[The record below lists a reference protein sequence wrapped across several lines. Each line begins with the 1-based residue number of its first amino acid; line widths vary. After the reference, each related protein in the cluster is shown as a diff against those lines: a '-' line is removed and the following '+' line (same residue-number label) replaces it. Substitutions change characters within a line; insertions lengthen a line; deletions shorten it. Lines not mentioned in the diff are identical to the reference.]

1 VTHNVTAPANPA
13 PRHVRWLNATV
24 LGIGLASLLSD
35 MGHEMATAVM
45 PAFVASIGGGVATLG
60 LIEGLA
66 DGVASFTKLASGVL
80 SDRVSSRKPIALVG
94 YALTSVGVGSFA
106 IATNAWQVLAG
117 RVIAWFGR
125 GLRSPVRKVLLA
137 EATTAET
144 YGRAFGL
151 ERAMDSAGAVA
162 GPAIAVALLVPL
174 GPRGLFALTVVPGV
188 LAAAAI
194 GMLVREPPPPAIP
207 MPRPHASVLRGFADL
222 PRPFRRFVLG
232 AGIAGLGDFSK
243 TLLILFATRAW
254 VSRYGTVAA
263 VSMAMGLYVA
273 YNVVYTASAYA
284 SGWLADR
291 MSKPRMLAF
300 GYALAAV
307 PALALLVPGAS
318 MAKFAVVFGISGVY
332 MGIWETVQSSTAA
345 AYLPRELRGTGF
357 GLLDAVNGVG
367 DVVSSVVV
375 GALWVASPALAMAY
389 VVAMSLTG
397 SLIVAVG
404 PQTNAA

>member
-162 GPAIAVALLVPL
+162 GPAIAV
-174 GPRGLFALTVVPGV
+174 
-188 LAAAAI
+188 
-194 GMLVREPPPPAIP
+194 
-207 MPRPHASVLRGFADL
+207 
-222 PRPFRRFVLG
+222 RR
-232 AGIAGLGDFSK
+232 
-243 TLLILFATRAW
+243 
-254 VSRYGTVAA
+254 Y
-263 VSMAMGLYVA
+263 
-273 YNVVYTASAYA
+273 
-284 SGWLADR
+284 
-291 MSKPRMLAF
+291 P
-300 GYALAAV
+300 
-307 PALALLVPGAS
+307 
-318 MAKFAVVFGISGVY
+318 
-332 MGIWETVQSSTAA
+332 E
-345 AYLPRELRGTGF
+345 
-357 GLLDAVNGVG
+357 
-367 DVVSSVVV
+367 
-375 GALWVASPALAMAY
+375 
-389 VVAMSLTG
+389 
-397 SLIVAVG
+397 
-404 PQTNAA
+404 